1 MTSPR
6 RLWEPPLFAFLRLSP
21 LVAPA
26 VIVSIIPDD
35 PILASLFI
43 QVSLIALVLVVAW
56 NMVEGAMILYL
67 KAKASQSAQTNGYLI
82 VSILCGI
89 LTLILLQYFR
99 SYVTQSV
106 FLLMLASLS
115 LRGMARSGWENG
127 RPTVAFLA
135 AIGGHSL
142 LSLTTFLSALSALT
156 WQSAVC
162 SLAVGLSLGAV
173 EASWYGAAFAA
184 LQSSRVVVP
193 LYRIAVCGGPIIIAT
208 MALAYQLSPIYVIT
222 YFTLVAARRVVMRAT
237 SPKTIPCETL
247 KGAAGIY
254 ILFLTMMTACVV
266 FTSWSIA
273 SDKL

>member
-89 LTLILLQYFR
+89 LTLIMLQYFR

-142 LSLTTFLSALSALT
+142 LSLTTFLAALSALT
-156 WQSAVC
+156 WQSAIC
-162 SLAVGLSLGAV
+162 SLAIGLSLGAV
-173 EASWYGAAFAA
+173 EASWYSAAFAA

-193 LYRIAVCGGPIIIAT
+193 LYRIAVCGGPIMIAT

-254 ILFLTMMTACVV
+254 ILFLTMMTACMV